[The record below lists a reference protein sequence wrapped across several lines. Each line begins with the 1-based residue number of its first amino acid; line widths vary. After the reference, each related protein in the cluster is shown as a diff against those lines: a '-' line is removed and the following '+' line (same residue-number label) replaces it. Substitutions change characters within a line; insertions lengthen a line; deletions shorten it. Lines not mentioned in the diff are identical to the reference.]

1 MGQYGFGSRDTLAFE
16 LYVFC
21 NCLFSNLDSPV
32 SLFPSYKRSVSFQ
45 LIVKSRLYA
54 TIPCIETILSN
65 LTNCCANV
73 DLCVPGPMPNPYHK
87 VEAQHGDRIVHLVNP
102 TTYIISIVLLET
114 DMSLPK
120 RDKLVFTEA
129 SLSH

>member
-1 MGQYGFGSRDTLAFE
+1 M
-16 LYVFC
+16 
-21 NCLFSNLDSPV
+21 DSPV

-45 LIVKSRLYA
+45 QIVKSRLYA

-87 VEAQHGDRIVHLVNP
+87 VEAQHDDRIVHLVNP

>member
-1 MGQYGFGSRDTLAFE
+1 
-16 LYVFC
+16 
-21 NCLFSNLDSPV
+21 
-32 SLFPSYKRSVSFQ
+32 
-45 LIVKSRLYA
+45 
-54 TIPCIETILSN
+54 
-65 LTNCCANV
+65 
-73 DLCVPGPMPNPYHK
+73 MPNPYHK
-87 VEAQHGDRIVHLVNP
+87 VEAQHDDRIVHLVNP